1 MQGVTEHGKCPDCG
15 WKQTGH
21 GWQDH
26 ACWCPKTWAWVYR
39 KDVQPN
45 AEDQQTLTKEKA

>member
-1 MQGVTEHGKCPDCG
+1 MCEYCN
-15 WKQTGH
+15 WKSTGH

-39 KDVQPN
+39 EEEKPKD
-45 AEDQQTLTKEKA
+45 KAPLHPHQRR